1 MPKSFIKGVLNMSS
15 KIVLAEDEPITRMDI
30 SEMLTSSGYNVV
42 GEAADGLQAVELC
55 RIHKPDLVL
64 MDIKMP
70 KLDGI
75 QAGKLII
82 KENLVDSIMMLTAYS
97 GKEFIDKVKEIGA
110 IGYIVK
116 PIDERNLIPQI
127 EIAISKGKEI
137 KNIKNEIIEAKE
149 RVQDIKIIHKAKE
162 FLMDKYSIK
171 ENDAYKH
178 IRKLS
183 MDRQC
188 SILETSKILV
198 ERYRKVD

>member
-1 MPKSFIKGVLNMSS
+1 MVKGGLLRMKG

-30 SEMLTSSGYNVV
+30 SEMLISSGYDVV
-42 GEAADGLQAVELC
+42 GKAADGLQAVALC
-55 RIHKPDLVL
+55 RIYKPDLAI

-75 QAGKLII
+75 QASKILID
-82 KENLVDSIMMLTAYS
+82 ENIVDAVVMLTAYS
-97 GKEFIDKVKEIGA
+97 GSEFIDKVKEVGA

-137 KNIKNEIIEAKE
+137 RNIRNEIIEAK
-149 RVQDIKIIHKAKE
+149 DTAKNIKIIHQAKE
-162 FLMDKYSIK
+162 ILMDKYSMK
-171 ENDAYKH
+171 ENDAYRQ

-183 MDRQC
+183 MDGQR
-188 SILETSKILV
+188 SILETSTRLIRK
-198 ERYRKVD
+198 YRKAEKNA

>member
-1 MPKSFIKGVLNMSS
+1 MSS

-30 SEMLTSSGYNVV
+30 CEMLTTSGYDVV
-42 GEAADGLQAVELC
+42 GEAADGLQAVDLC
-55 RIHKPDLVL
+55 RMHRPNLVL

-75 QAGKLII
+75 QAGKFISREGLADAII
-82 KENLVDSIMMLTAYS
+82 MLTAYS

-137 KNIKNEIIEAKE
+137 KNIRNEIIEAK
-149 RVQDIKIIHKAKE
+149 DKIKNTKIIHQAKE
-162 FLMDKYSIK
+162 LLMDRYSIK

-183 MDRQC
+183 MDKQC
-188 SILETSKILV
+188 SILETSKNLV
-198 ERYRKVD
+198 ERYREER